1 MSHGDDLT
9 PQEREALES
18 LPRERMPGR
27 LLEERT
33 VQALHQRGFLRHQ
46 RMWTPARV
54 GLAMAAGLAL
64 FMVGVFYGQT
74 LVSAPGGTQEATQQQ
89 IKATHPSDAVQQ
101 AGTAYVTAMNSLTQM
116 PDSTRNGEYARGRE
130 AALAVFREAAGEVV
144 VLVPEDPLAGD
155 ILRRLDDVSM
165 ASDQGED
172 ETSHVV
178 WF

>member
-1 MSHGDDLT
+1 MSHDDDLT
-9 PQEREALES
+9 PREREALES

-74 LVSAPGGTQEATQQQ
+74 LVTVPGETQKAQQQ
-89 IKATHPSDAVQQ
+89 QWEATHPSDAVQQ
-101 AGTAYVTAMNSLTQM
+101 TGAAYVTALNSLAQM

-130 AALAVFREAAGEVV
+130 AALAMFREAAGEVV
-144 VLVPEDPLAGD
+144 ILVPEDPLAGD
-155 ILRRLDDVSM
+155 ILRRLEDVSV
-165 ASDQGED
+165 AADQGED
-172 ETSHVV
+172 EKSHVV

>member
-1 MSHGDDLT
+1 MSRDDDLT

-46 RMWTPARV
+46 RMWTPGRV

-74 LVSAPGGTQEATQQQ
+74 LVSTPGSTQETQQQ
-89 IKATHPSDAVQQ
+89 QMKATHPSDAVQQ
-101 AGTAYVTAMNSLTQM
+101 AGAAYVMAMSSLAQM

-155 ILRRLDDVSM
+155 ILRRLDDVSLT
-165 ASDQGED
+165 SDQED
-172 ETSHVV
+172 EETSKVV

>member
-1 MSHGDDLT
+1 MSRDDELS

-18 LPRERMPGR
+18 MPRERMPGR

-33 VQALHQRGFLRHQ
+33 VQALYQRGFLRHR
-46 RMWTPARV
+46 RMWTPVKV
-54 GLAMAAGLAL
+54 GLAMAAGLVL
-64 FMVGVFYGQT
+64 FVAGVLYGQAR
-74 LVSAPGGTQEATQQQ
+74 VSASVHGAQHQQWEA
-89 IKATHPSDAVQQ
+89 AHPSDAVQQ
-101 AGTAYVTAMNSLTQM
+101 AGTAYLTAMNSLAQM

-155 ILRRLDDVSM
+155 ILRRLDEVSL
-165 ASDQGED
+165 ASEKSEG